1 VAEIRAKVVTAAT
14 RGPTI
19 TSFPSDGS
27 ATPHAGVE
35 QGERQAMNFKQAL
48 ADAAKQGPAQQ
59 AELITLNE
67 YVDRVAAHPSIAAT
81 AHERIFQMIRAAGW
95 EPGLHA
101 GETSYG
107 FFAADL
113 YGLDVPLERIVRY
126 FETAAQGHETRRR
139 ILLLWGPPGGAKSSV
154 AALLKRGLEAWT
166 STEVGA
172 VYTLQGCPMHEEPL
186 HLIPPALRP
195 QAREHTGI
203 PIQGGLCPVC
213 HWRLDHEFGGDFLRF
228 PIERVYF
235 SEARRVGI
243 GTFEPGDPKSMSMEQ
258 LTGGLDF
265 KAIETHGSDSHPLA
279 LDWAGEFSKSNRGLF
294 EAVEFFKNP
303 AEFRNLFL
311 TMAQEKQFKVAKFG
325 YIDSDTVIMAHTNEA
340 EFRAFMADQK
350 NEALK
355 DRLVTVAVP
364 YNVRVSDEEKIYRK
378 LLTGEGRGELHIAPH
393 ALRAA
398 AMVAVLSRL
407 KEHENL
413 GPVEKMKLYDGEEVG
428 DWKLAQIPEIK
439 RAADHEGM
447 SGLGPRAIVDVLSGA
462 ARRAGEEHHTDKY
475 LTPVMALI
483 AMTEHIER
491 MEAPR
496 EVREQLRAFVV
507 DARKEIDRRLK
518 DEVRKAFVP
527 AFSEHA
533 QELLENYLTNI
544 EAYCQGT
551 KTKDPITAEDRDP
564 DEKLMRAIE
573 EKVKP
578 AVPQSA
584 KDTFRQGVLMR
595 IGIALRRGDRPL
607 TYETD
612 TILAT
617 GIEEYLFDQL
627 KDIVRVTVSRTNPD
641 KEQAKRL
648 NEVLTILMEERGYN
662 EHSARDLVDYVGH
675 LLNR

>member
-1 VAEIRAKVVTAAT
+1 
-14 RGPTI
+14 
-19 TSFPSDGS
+19 
-27 ATPHAGVE
+27 
-35 QGERQAMNFKQAL
+35 MNFKQAL
-48 ADAAKQGPAQQ
+48 ADAAKQGPVQK

-67 YVDRVAAHPSIAAT
+67 YIDRVAVMPSIAAT
-81 AHERIFQMIRAAGW
+81 AHERVFQMIRAAGW
-95 EPGLHA
+95 QPGLHA

-107 FFAADL
+107 FFAAEL

-154 AALLKRGLEAWT
+154 AALLKRGLEVWSA
-166 STEVGA
+166 TEAGA

-186 HLIPPALRP
+186 HLIPPPLRP
-195 QAREHTGI
+195 QAREHTGV

-213 HWRLDHEFGGDFLRF
+213 AWRLDHEFGGDFLRF

-279 LDWAGEFSKSNRGLF
+279 LDWAGEFSKSNRGVF

-325 YIDSDTVIMAHTNEA
+325 YIDSDTVIVGHTNEA

-378 LLTGEGRGELHIAPH
+378 LLTGEGRGDLHIAPH

-462 ARRAGEEHHTDKY
+462 ARRAGEEHHTGKY

-483 AMTEHIER
+483 AMTEYIER
-491 MEAPR
+491 LEAPKD
-496 EVREQLRAFVV
+496 VREQLRAFVV

-551 KTKDPITAEDRDP
+551 NTKDPITKEDRDP

-607 TYETD
+607 TYQTD

-675 LLNR
+675 LRNR

>member
-1 VAEIRAKVVTAAT
+1 V
-14 RGPTI
+14 
-19 TSFPSDGS
+19 
-27 ATPHAGVE
+27 
-35 QGERQAMNFKQAL
+35 
-48 ADAAKQGPAQQ
+48 
-59 AELITLNE
+59 
-67 YVDRVAAHPSIAAT
+67 
-81 AHERIFQMIRAAGW
+81 
-95 EPGLHA
+95 
-101 GETSYG
+101 
-107 FFAADL
+107 
-113 YGLDVPLERIVRY
+113 IV
-126 FETAAQGHETRRR
+126 G
-139 ILLLWGPPGGAKSSV
+139 
-154 AALLKRGLEAWT
+154 
-166 STEVGA
+166 
-172 VYTLQGCPMHEEPL
+172 
-186 HLIPPALRP
+186 
-195 QAREHTGI
+195 
-203 PIQGGLCPVC
+203 
-213 HWRLDHEFGGDFLRF
+213 
-228 PIERVYF
+228 
-235 SEARRVGI
+235 
-243 GTFEPGDPKSMSMEQ
+243 
-258 LTGGLDF
+258 
-265 KAIETHGSDSHPLA
+265 
-279 LDWAGEFSKSNRGLF
+279 
-294 EAVEFFKNP
+294 
-303 AEFRNLFL
+303 
-311 TMAQEKQFKVAKFG
+311 
-325 YIDSDTVIMAHTNEA
+325 HTNEA

-364 YNVRVSDEEKIYRK
+364 YNVRVSDEEKIYLK
-378 LLTGEGRGELHIAPH
+378 LLTGEGRGDLHIAPH

-462 ARRAGEEHHTDKY
+462 ARRAGEEHHTGKY

-483 AMTEHIER
+483 AMTEYIER
-491 MEAPR
+491 LEAPKD
-496 EVREQLRAFVV
+496 VREQLRAFVV

-551 KTKDPITAEDRDP
+551 KTKDPITKEDREP

-607 TYETD
+607 TYQTD

>member
-1 VAEIRAKVVTAAT
+1 
-14 RGPTI
+14 
-19 TSFPSDGS
+19 
-27 ATPHAGVE
+27 
-35 QGERQAMNFKQAL
+35 MNFKQAL
-48 ADAAKQGPAQQ
+48 ADAAKQGPVQK

-67 YVDRVAAHPSIAAT
+67 YIDRVAVMPSIAAT
-81 AHERIFQMIRAAGW
+81 AHERVFQMIRAAGW
-95 EPGLHA
+95 QPGLHA

-107 FFAADL
+107 FFAAEL

-154 AALLKRGLEAWT
+154 AALLKRGLEVWSA
-166 STEVGA
+166 TEAGA

-186 HLIPPALRP
+186 HLIPPPLRP
-195 QAREHTGI
+195 QAREHTGV

-213 HWRLDHEFGGDFLRF
+213 AWRLDHEFGGDFLRF

-235 SEARRVGI
+235 SEARRIGI

-279 LDWAGEFSKSNRGLF
+279 LDWAGEFSKSNRGVF

-325 YIDSDTVIMAHTNEA
+325 YIDSDTVIVGHTNEA

-378 LLTGEGRGELHIAPH
+378 LLTGEGRGDLHIAPH

-462 ARRAGEEHHTDKY
+462 ARRAGEEHHTGKY

-483 AMTEHIER
+483 AMTEYIER
-491 MEAPR
+491 LEAPKD
-496 EVREQLRAFVV
+496 VREQLRAFVV

-551 KTKDPITAEDRDP
+551 KTKDPITKEDRDP

-607 TYETD
+607 TYQTD

>member
-1 VAEIRAKVVTAAT
+1 M
-14 RGPTI
+14 
-19 TSFPSDGS
+19 D
-27 ATPHAGVE
+27 
-35 QGERQAMNFKQAL
+35 FKQAL
-48 ADAAKQGPAQQ
+48 ADAAKLGPA
-59 AELITLNE
+59 AKGEVITLNE
-67 YVDRVAAHPSIAAT
+67 YIDRVADHPTIAAS
-81 AHERIFQMIRAAGW
+81 AHQRVHDMVKAGGVTD
-95 EPGLHA
+95 GLHV
-101 GETSYG
+101 GEVSYS
-107 FFAADL
+107 FFSAEL
-113 YGLDVPLERIVRY
+113 FGLDVPLERVVRY

-154 AALLKRGLEAWT
+154 AGLLKRGLEEWT
-166 STEVGA
+166 CTDDGA
-172 VYTLQGCPMHEEPL
+172 AYALQACPMHEEPL
-186 HLIPPALRP
+186 HLIPAALR
-195 QAREHTGI
+195 AEALEHTGVRV
-203 PIQGGLCPVC
+203 QGGLCPVC
-213 HWRLDHEFGGDFLRF
+213 EWRLAHEFAGDFLQF
-228 PIERVYF
+228 PVERIAF
-235 SEARRVGI
+235 SEAKRIGI

-279 LDWAGEFSKSNRGLF
+279 LDWAGEFSKSNRGIF

-325 YIDSDTVIMAHTNEA
+325 YIDSDTVIVAHTNEA
-340 EFRAFMADQK
+340 EFRAFMANQK

-355 DRLVTVAVP
+355 DRLVSVAVP
-364 YNVRVSDEEKIYRK
+364 YNLRVADEEKIYRK
-378 LLTGEGRGELHIAPH
+378 LLTGAGARNGLHIAPH

-398 AMVAVLSRL
+398 AMVSVLSRL
-407 KEHENL
+407 KPHENL

-447 SGLGPRAIVDVLSGA
+447 SGLGPRSIIDILSGA
-462 ARRAGEEHHTDKY
+462 ARNAGETHHADSY
-475 LTPVMALI
+475 LTPIMALI
-483 AMTEHIER
+483 ALTEHIER
-491 MEAPR
+491 LEAPK
-496 EVREQLRAFVV
+496 EAREQLRAFVI
-507 DARKEIDRRLK
+507 DARNEIDRRLK

-527 AFSEHA
+527 AFGEHA

-551 KTKDPITAEDRDP
+551 KTQDPITREDRDP

-578 AVPQSA
+578 AVSPSA

-595 IGIALRRGDRPL
+595 VGIALRRGERPL
-607 TYETD
+607 TYQTD
-612 TILAT
+612 TILAS

-627 KDIVRVTVSRTNPD
+627 KDIVRVTVSKSNPD
-641 KEQAKRL
+641 REQAKRL
-648 NEVLTILMEERGYN
+648 NEVLTILVEERGYN
-662 EHSARDLVDYVGH
+662 EQSARDLLDYVGH

>member
-1 VAEIRAKVVTAAT
+1 
-14 RGPTI
+14 
-19 TSFPSDGS
+19 
-27 ATPHAGVE
+27 
-35 QGERQAMNFKQAL
+35 MNFKQAL
-48 ADAAKQGPAQQ
+48 ADAAKHGA
-59 AELITLNE
+59 AEQREVITLNE
-67 YVDRVAAHPSIAAT
+67 YVDRVAQRPTIAAT
-81 AHERIFQMIRAAGW
+81 AHQRIYDMIKAAGVT
-95 EPGLHA
+95 EGAHA
-101 GETSYG
+101 GEVSHT
-107 FFAADL
+107 FFSTQL
-113 YGLDVPLERIVRY
+113 FGLDLPLDRVVRY

-139 ILLLWGPPGGAKSSV
+139 ILLLWGPPGGAKSSI
-154 AALLKRGLEAWT
+154 AALLKQGLEAW
-166 STEVGA
+166 SRADDGA
-172 VYTLQGCPMHEEPL
+172 IYGLQGCPMHEEPL
-186 HLIPPALRP
+186 HLVPDALRA
-195 QAREHTGI
+195 QARDHTKV
-203 PIQGGLCPVC
+203 PIEGRPCPVC
-213 HWRLDHEFGGDFLRF
+213 AWRLEHEFGGDFLNF
-228 PIERVYF
+228 PIERIYF
-235 SEARRVGI
+235 SEAKRIGI

-265 KAIETHGSDSHPLA
+265 RAIETHGSDSHPLA

-311 TMAQEKQFKVAKFG
+311 TMAQEKQFKVPKFG
-325 YIDSDTVIMAHTNEA
+325 YIDSDTVILAHTNEA

-355 DRLVTVAVP
+355 DRLVSVAVP

-378 LLTGEGRGELHIAPH
+378 LLTGMGTREDLHIAPH

-413 GPVEKMKLYDGEEVG
+413 GLVEKMKLYDGEEVG

-439 RAADHEGM
+439 RAAEHEGM
-447 SGLGPRAIVDVLSGA
+447 TGLGPRAIVDVLSGA
-462 ARRAGEEHHTDKY
+462 AKRAGDEHHTEKY
-475 LTPVMALI
+475 LTPIMALI
-483 AMTEHIER
+483 ALTEYIER
-491 MEAPR
+491 LEAPK
-496 EVREQLRAFVV
+496 ETREQMRAFVI
-507 DARKEIDRRLK
+507 DARKEIDRQLK

-527 AFSEHA
+527 AFGEHA
-533 QELLENYLTNI
+533 QRLLENYLTNI

-551 KTKDPITAEDRDP
+551 KTQDPITKEDRDP

-573 EKVKP
+573 ENVKP
-578 AVPQSA
+578 AVPESA

-595 IGIALRRGDRPL
+595 IGIALRKGERPL
-607 TYETD
+607 THETD

-627 KDIVRVTVSRTNPD
+627 KDIVQVTVSKTNPD

-648 NEVLTILMEERGYN
+648 NEVLNILVEERGYS
-662 EHSARDLVDYVGH
+662 EHSARDLLDYVGH

>member
-1 VAEIRAKVVTAAT
+1 MGANLAVSLCQCVYPGNIAT
-14 RGPTI
+14 EARGQTV
-19 TSFPSDGS
+19 D
-27 ATPHAGVE
+27 
-35 QGERQAMNFKQAL
+35 FKQAL
-48 ADAAKQGPAQQ
+48 ADAAKQGPAEK
-59 AELITLNE
+59 ADVITLNE
-67 YVDRVAAHPSIAAT
+67 YIDRVAERPTVAAT
-81 AHERIFQMIRAAGW
+81 AHQRIYDMIKAAGHA
-95 EPGLHA
+95 EGLHA
-101 GETSYG
+101 GETSYN
-107 FFAADL
+107 FFSAEL
-113 YGLDVPLERIVRY
+113 FGLDVPLERVVRY

-139 ILLLWGPPGGAKSSV
+139 ILLLWGPPGGAKSSI
-154 AALLKRGLEAWT
+154 AALLKHGLEAWT
-166 STEVGA
+166 ATDDGA
-172 VYTLQGCPMHEEPL
+172 AYALRGCPMHEEPL
-186 HLIPPALRP
+186 HLIPLPLRA
-195 QAREHTGI
+195 QARQHIGV
-203 PIQGGLCPVC
+203 PVDGGLCPVC
-213 HWRLDHEFGGDFLRF
+213 RWRLEHEFGGDFLNY
-228 PIERVYF
+228 PIERIYF
-235 SEARRVGI
+235 SEATRVGI
-243 GTFEPGDPKSMSMEQ
+243 GTFEPGDPKSMSMEH

-265 KAIETHGSDSHPLA
+265 KAIETHGSDAHPLA
-279 LDWAGEFSKSNRGLF
+279 LDWAGEFSKCNRGLF

-325 YIDSDTVIMAHTNEA
+325 YIDSDTVIIAHTNEA

-378 LLTGEGRGELHIAPH
+378 LLTGSGAREDLHIAPH

-413 GPVEKMKLYDGEEVG
+413 GLVEKMKLYDGEEVG

-462 ARRAGEEHHTDKY
+462 ARRAGEEHHTGKY

-483 AMTEHIER
+483 ALTDDIQR
-491 MEAPR
+491 LEAPKETR
-496 EVREQLRAFVV
+496 ERLRAFVV

-527 AFSEHA
+527 AFAEHA
-533 QELLENYLTNI
+533 QKLLENYLTNI

-551 KTKDPITAEDRDP
+551 KTQDPITGEDHDP
-564 DEKLMRAIE
+564 DENLMRAIE

-595 IGIALRRGDRPL
+595 IGIALRKGDRPL

-612 TILAT
+612 TTLAI

-627 KDIVRVTVSRTNPD
+627 KDVVRVTVSKTNPD
-641 KEQAKRL
+641 REQAKRL
-648 NEVLTILMEERGYN
+648 NEVLSILVEERGYN
-662 EHSARDLVDYVGH
+662 EHSARDLLDYVGH

>member
-1 VAEIRAKVVTAAT
+1 
-14 RGPTI
+14 
-19 TSFPSDGS
+19 
-27 ATPHAGVE
+27 
-35 QGERQAMNFKQAL
+35 MNFKQAL
-48 ADAAKQGPAQQ
+48 ADAAKQGPAQK

-126 FETAAQGHETRRR
+126 FETASQGHETRRR

-186 HLIPPALRP
+186 HLIPAALRP

-378 LLTGEGRGELHIAPH
+378 LLTGSGRDELHIAPH
-393 ALRAA
+393 SLRAA
-398 AMVAVLSRL
+398 AMVSVLSRL

-413 GPVEKMKLYDGEEVG
+413 GLVEKMKLYDGQEVG

-439 RAADHEGM
+439 RAADHEGL
-447 SGLGPRAIVDVLSGA
+447 SGLGPRAIVDILSGA
-462 ARRAGEEHHTDKY
+462 ARRAGEEHDTGKY
-475 LTPVMALI
+475 LTPIMSLI
-483 AMTEHIER
+483 ALTENIER
-491 MEAPR
+491 LEAPK
-496 EVREQLRAFVV
+496 ETREQLRAFVV
-507 DARKEIDRRLK
+507 DARTEIDRVLK

-527 AFSEHA
+527 AFGEHA

-551 KTKDPITAEDRDP
+551 KTVDPITKEDRDP

-578 AVPQSA
+578 AVSQSA

-595 IGIALRRGDRPL
+595 IGIALRKRERPL
-607 TYETD
+607 TYQTD
-612 TILAT
+612 TVLAT

-627 KDIVRVTVSRTNPD
+627 KDIVRVTVSKTNPD
-641 KEQAKRL
+641 REQAKRL
-648 NEVLTILMEERGYN
+648 NEVLTILIEERGYT
-662 EHSARDLVDYVGH
+662 EHSARDLLDYVGH

>member
-1 VAEIRAKVVTAAT
+1 M
-14 RGPTI
+14 
-19 TSFPSDGS
+19 D
-27 ATPHAGVE
+27 
-35 QGERQAMNFKQAL
+35 FKQAL
-48 ADAAKQGPAQQ
+48 ADAAKIGPAEK

-67 YVDRVAAHPSIAAT
+67 YIDRVAERPTIAAS
-81 AHERIFQMIRAAGW
+81 AHQRIHDMIRAAGSTS
-95 EPGLHA
+95 GLHA
-101 GETSYG
+101 GETSYK
-107 FFAADL
+107 FFSGDL
-113 YGLDVPLERIVRY
+113 FGLDVPLERVVRY

-166 STEVGA
+166 ATEEGA
-172 VYTLQGCPMHEEPL
+172 AYALQGCPMHEEPL
-186 HLIPPALRP
+186 HLIPAPLRP
-195 QAREHTGI
+195 QAREHTGVAV
-203 PIQGGLCPVC
+203 QGGLCPVC
-213 HWRLDHEFGGDFLRF
+213 EWRLAHEFGGDFLRF
-228 PIERVYF
+228 PIERVVF
-235 SEARRVGI
+235 SEAKRIGI

-279 LDWAGEFSKSNRGLF
+279 LDWAGEFSKSNRGVF

-325 YIDSDTVIMAHTNEA
+325 YIDSDTVIVAHTNEA

-378 LLTGEGRGELHIAPH
+378 LLTGAGSRDDLHIAPH

-398 AMVAVLSRL
+398 AMVSVLSRL
-407 KEHENL
+407 KPHENL

-447 SGLGPRAIVDVLSGA
+447 SGLGPRAIVDILSGA
-462 ARRAGEEHHTDKY
+462 ARRAGEEQHTGKY
-475 LTPVMALI
+475 LTPIMSLI
-483 AMTEHIER
+483 ALTEHIER
-491 MEAPR
+491 MEAPKETR
-496 EVREQLRAFVV
+496 EELRAFVV
-507 DARKEIDRRLK
+507 DARREIDRRLK

-527 AFSEHA
+527 AFGEHA

-551 KTKDPITAEDRDP
+551 KTADPITGEDRDP

-578 AVPQSA
+578 AVSQSA

-595 IGIALRRGDRPL
+595 VGIALRKGERPL
-607 TYETD
+607 TYQTD

-627 KDIVRVTVSRTNPD
+627 KDIVRVTVSKNNPD
-641 KEQAKRL
+641 REQAKRL
-648 NEVLTILMEERGYN
+648 NEVMSVLIEDRGYN
-662 EHSARDLVDYVGH
+662 EHSARDLLDYVGH

>member
-1 VAEIRAKVVTAAT
+1 MKKHMAV
-14 RGPTI
+14 
-19 TSFPSDGS
+19 S
-27 ATPHAGVE
+27 E
-35 QGERQAMNFKQAL
+35 QGVFDTMDFKQAL
-48 ADAAKQGPAQQ
+48 ADAAKLGPTEK
-59 AELITLNE
+59 AEVITLNE
-67 YVDRVAAHPSIAAT
+67 YIDRVARWPTIAAT
-81 AHERIFQMIRAAGW
+81 AHQRIYDMIKAAGFTD
-95 EPGLHA
+95 GLHA
-101 GETSYG
+101 GEISYN

-113 YGLDVPLERIVRY
+113 FGLDVPLERIVRY

-139 ILLLWGPPGGAKSSV
+139 ILLLWGPPGGAKSTV
-154 AALLKRGLEAWT
+154 AAMLKRGLEQWSHT
-166 STEVGA
+166 TEGA
-172 VYTLQGCPMHEEPL
+172 VYALQDCPMHEEPL
-186 HLIPPALRP
+186 HLVPDALRD
-195 QAREHTGI
+195 QAREHTGV
-203 PIQGGLCPVC
+203 PVDGGLCPVC
-213 HWRLDHEFGGDFLRF
+213 QWRLKNEFGGDFLEF
-228 PIERVYF
+228 PIERIYF

-265 KAIETHGSDSHPLA
+265 KAIEVHGSDSHPMA
-279 LDWAGEFSKSNRGLF
+279 LDWAGEFSKSNRGVF

-311 TMAQEKQFKVAKFG
+311 TMAQEKQFKVPKFG
-325 YIDSDTVIMAHTNEA
+325 YIDSDTVIVAHTNEA

-355 DRLVTVAVP
+355 DRLATVAVP

-378 LLTGEGRGELHIAPH
+378 LLTGAGTRHDLHIAPH

-398 AMVAVLSRL
+398 AMVSVLSRL

-462 ARRAGEEHHTDKY
+462 ARKAGEEHHTGKY
-475 LTPVMALI
+475 LTPIMALI
-483 AMTEHIER
+483 ALTDYIEHLEG
-491 MEAPR
+491 PR
-496 EVREQLRAFVV
+496 EIREQLRAFVI

-527 AFSEHA
+527 AFREHA
-533 QELLENYLTNI
+533 QRLLENYLTNI

-551 KTKDPITAEDRDP
+551 KIQDPITKEDRDP

-573 EKVKP
+573 EQVKP
-578 AVPQSA
+578 AVPESA
-584 KDTFRQGVLMR
+584 KDSFRQGVLMR
-595 IGIALRRGDRPL
+595 IGIALRRGERPL
-607 TYETD
+607 SYETD
-612 TILAT
+612 TVLAT

-627 KDIVRVTVSRTNPD
+627 KDIVRVTVSKSSPD
-641 KEQAKRL
+641 PDQAKRL
-648 NEVLTILMEERGYN
+648 NEVQSILIEERGYN
-662 EHSARDLVDYVGH
+662 EHSARDLLDYVGH

>member
-1 VAEIRAKVVTAAT
+1 
-14 RGPTI
+14 
-19 TSFPSDGS
+19 
-27 ATPHAGVE
+27 
-35 QGERQAMNFKQAL
+35 MNFKQAL
-48 ADAAKQGPAQQ
+48 ADAAKQGPVQK

-67 YVDRVAAHPSIAAT
+67 YIDRVAVMPSIAAT
-81 AHERIFQMIRAAGW
+81 AHERVFQMIRAAGW
-95 EPGLHA
+95 QPGLHA

-107 FFAADL
+107 FFAAEL

-154 AALLKRGLEAWT
+154 AALLKRGLEVWSA
-166 STEVGA
+166 TEAGA

-186 HLIPPALRP
+186 HLIPPPLRP
-195 QAREHTGI
+195 QAREHTGV

-213 HWRLDHEFGGDFLRF
+213 AWRLDHEFGGDFLRF

-235 SEARRVGI
+235 SEARRIGI

-279 LDWAGEFSKSNRGLF
+279 LDWAGEFSKSNRGVF

-325 YIDSDTVIMAHTNEA
+325 YIDSDTVIVGHTNEA

-378 LLTGEGRGELHIAPH
+378 LLTGEGRGDLHIAPH

-462 ARRAGEEHHTDKY
+462 ARRAGEEHHTGKY

-483 AMTEHIER
+483 AMTEYIER
-491 MEAPR
+491 LEAPKD
-496 EVREQLRAFVV
+496 VREQLRAFVV
-507 DARKEIDRRLK
+507 DGRKEIDRRLK

-551 KTKDPITAEDRDP
+551 KTKDPITKEDRDP

-607 TYETD
+607 TYQTD